1 MSAVSDM
8 ARLLKKTFDARM
20 FTTLEASIR
29 FEKTPSTV
37 NWLLK
42 QLQEKGAV
50 ILVQDAT
57 PYKFRLW
64 RRKIQG
70 QCTPYDGMR

>member
-8 ARLLKKTFDARM
+8 AKLLKKTFDTRM

-29 FEKTPSTV
+29 FEKTPSTISH
-37 NWLLK
+37 LLK
-42 QLQEKGAV
+42 QLQERGV
-50 ILVQDAT
+50 VVLVQDAT

-64 RRKIQG
+64 RRKIPLY
-70 QCTPYDGMR
+70 CSPYDGMR